1 MCFNLF
7 KVFLSLFPVYKEK
20 LKELDAKESFE
31 RLLPVLERQNAAAD
45 LEYPE
50 GAREGAVF
58 FVGRTPVT
66 QRLADL
72 CRYSCRECSE
82 QVDSLSA
89 LRSHYRS
96 LHPAAPDSD
105 LDARCAV
112 ALVLYSYRLCEEVVP
127 CDRARIFEHAQKK
140 HSMNGS
146 TYRLRNY

>member
-1 MCFNLF
+1 M
-7 KVFLSLFPVYKEK
+7 
-20 LKELDAKESFE
+20 
-31 RLLPVLERQNAAAD
+31 LERQNATAE

-50 GAREGAVF
+50 RAREGAVF

-66 QRLADL
+66 RRLADL
-72 CRYSCRECSE
+72 CRYSCQECSE

-112 ALVLYSYRLCEEVVP
+112 ALVLYSCRLCEEVVP

-146 TYRLRNY
+146 TYRLRNYYIFL